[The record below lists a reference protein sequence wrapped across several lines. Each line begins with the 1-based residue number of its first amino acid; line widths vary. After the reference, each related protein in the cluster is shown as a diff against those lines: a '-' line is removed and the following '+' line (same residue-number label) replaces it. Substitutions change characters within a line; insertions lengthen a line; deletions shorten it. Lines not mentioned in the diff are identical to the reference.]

1 MIREAA
7 NKSMGFFA
15 IYYEAC
21 KLTAANKKIF
31 SQITLTIL
39 LPFAFFFLSELRI
52 STYSKEETP
61 GWLDYCLTIAQIVY
75 FKLMFIFSFW
85 STSSV
90 MYTIACFYTSRDI
103 TYKKVTGVLVK
114 LRGELTVTFL
124 WCFLFLAIYTSI
136 TFGLLLFWFFAGR
149 DGIRTLI
156 FITCLSVPVLAGLA
170 YMMVVWNIATV
181 VTVLENDCYGRK
193 ALAKSM
199 RLIKGKIWV
208 SCAVFVL
215 LGVAFA
221 GIIFTYFYL
230 SVYGSKKIS
239 MVGRVFVG
247 IGCHF
252 LMAIWIHILLVVHTV
267 VYFVCKSY
275 HNQDISTVSTHLE
288 DIKDVPLE
296 QVQVPV

>member
-1 MIREAA
+1 
-7 NKSMGFFA
+7 MGFFA

-39 LPFAFFFLSELRI
+39 LPLAFFFLSELRI

-136 TFGLLLFWFFAGR
+136 TF
-149 DGIRTLI
+149 
-156 FITCLSVPVLAGLA
+156 
-170 YMMVVWNIATV
+170 V

-193 ALAKSM
+193 ALAKT
-199 RLIKGKIWV
+199 
-208 SCAVFVL
+208 
-215 LGVAFA
+215 FA